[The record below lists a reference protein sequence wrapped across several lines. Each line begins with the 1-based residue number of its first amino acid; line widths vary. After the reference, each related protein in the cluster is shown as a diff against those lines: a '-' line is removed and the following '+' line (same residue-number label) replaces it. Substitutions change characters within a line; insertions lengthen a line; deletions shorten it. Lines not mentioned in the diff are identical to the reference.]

1 MTPRDPAKPDP
12 SMEDILASIRDIL
25 KEDEAAHEP
34 LDLTEA
40 MLVSDPEPVPAP
52 PPSPPV
58 EVAEEPAL
66 VPPPPEVLPPQP
78 APSQPVP
85 PKPAPQ
91 PTSLLAPAV
100 AAAAAAALGE
110 LAKAVA
116 GDRGAPVAR
125 GGSASI
131 EDVVRE
137 ELRPLLKAWLDQ
149 HLPGM
154 VEHIVKAEIARLM
167 HQGRD

>member
-1 MTPRDPAKPDP
+1 MTARDSGKPDP

-25 KEDEAAHEP
+25 KEDEATAEP
-34 LDLTEA
+34 LELTEA
-40 MLVSDPEPVPAP
+40 MLVSSPAPEEPVPPPVTAAP
-52 PPSPPV
+52 PPPDPV
-58 EVAEEPAL
+58 PQPEPE
-66 VPPPPEVLPPQP
+66 PEPPPELLPPP
-78 APSQPVP
+78 APTPH
-85 PKPAPQ
+85 A
-91 PTSLLAPAV
+91 TSLLAPAV

-116 GDRGAPVAR
+116 GDRAAPVHR
-125 GGSASI
+125 SGGASI

-137 ELRPLLKAWLDQ
+137 EVRPLLKAWLDQ

-167 HQGRD
+167 SSNAG